1 MITFAIAGQKGGVG
15 KTTTCLNLG
24 YCLAEM
30 GKWVLMVDLD
40 PQASL
45 TQALN
50 IEDRSRYSIA
60 DVFNGKTTI
69 PAITQK
75 ITDRLYLAPS
85 NLELAR
91 AEMSLAARSVRREY
105 VLKDALVNGSL
116 FSTTRFNVCLI
127 DSPPSVSY
135 LAINSIAAARWLIC
149 PTLPTEIDWRS
160 VKLFLNHVNGIK
172 NVINPN
178 LAFLGLIVCQY
189 SPWLNLHKLIMN
201 KMVSSNLRIIG
212 TIKKSIYFAD
222 AAGSGQPIKR
232 GDLADEYR
240 KIAMVLDRCLYGR

>member
-1 MITFAIAGQKGGVG
+1 LITFAIANQKGGVG

-50 IEDRSRYSIA
+50 VGDRSGHSMA
-60 DVFNGKTTI
+60 DVINGKTTI
-69 PAITQK
+69 SAITLK

-85 NLELAR
+85 NMDLVQ
-91 AEMSLAARSVRREY
+91 AEMLLANRFFRREY
-105 VLKDALVNGSL
+105 VLQEALLNEAL
-116 FSTTRFNVCLI
+116 FSITRFNVCLI
-127 DSPPSVSY
+127 DSPASWSF
-135 LAINSIAAARWLIC
+135 LAINGLVAARWLIC
-149 PTLPTEIDWRS
+149 PTLPTELDWRS
-160 VKLFLNHVNGIK
+160 LLLFLKQVNVIK
-172 NVINPN
+172 NVTNPN

-189 SPWLNLHKLIMN
+189 SPWLNLHKAIMN

-212 TIKKSIYFAD
+212 TVKKSIKIAD
-222 AAGSGQPIKR
+222 AAGLGQAIKR
-232 GDLADEYR
+232 GDLADQYR
-240 KIAMVLDRCLYGR
+240 QIAMVLERCL